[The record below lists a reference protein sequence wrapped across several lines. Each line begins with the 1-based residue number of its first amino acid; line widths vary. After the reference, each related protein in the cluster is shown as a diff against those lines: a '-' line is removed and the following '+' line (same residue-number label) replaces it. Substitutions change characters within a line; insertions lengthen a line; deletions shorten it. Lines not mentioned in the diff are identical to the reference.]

1 MKLIKNIV
9 TGKFAQMRHRHNK
22 RLFTLGLFV
31 GGAITAA
38 ASKLYGQY
46 KCKKCIKRI
55 LAEKK

>member
-1 MKLIKNIV
+1 MKLIKNV
-9 TGKFAQMRHRHNK
+9 VSGKFAQMRHRHNK

-46 KCKKCIKRI
+46 KCKKCLKRI